1 MDRKHLS
8 AWVVDLVKRSGV
20 WLRWVALSVF
30 GLVLVPPTGSAGQ
43 EQPPV
48 FRAGGLTV
56 VIDAVVTDD
65 DNAVVPDLQASDFEL
80 FENGQ
85 PQVIDNVVFQRSIP
99 QSHST
104 PEARE
109 SSSSPATPIASSLLM
124 APAIEPRRN
133 LIVFLLDYATT
144 EYTNQKLVQDA
155 AIRYVEQNLT
165 DHDYVAVFGLG
176 ASFGLLQ
183 DFTNNK
189 GLLISAL
196 QTREI
201 SGKALAGLVQ
211 TGESISSTTSQ
222 IVSDA
227 STTPVVTAAS
237 PQGMAAAGQDASR
250 EGSELA
256 RLAVGLR
263 IQRAFLNMGSFVQER
278 EARGVLT
285 AIRAIAQGMEGI
297 EGRKTLI
304 LFSQGFVIGPHVERA
319 LERTISAA
327 NRANLAVYAI
337 DSQGLVTKD
346 AAPGE
351 ELYSIGA
358 TQGYGSA
365 ISGRRIDATGG
376 RSLFDRA
383 KEVGSDARDSALRF
397 VSVSTGGFAIRNTND
412 LHLGLKRIDQD
423 IRSYY
428 LLTYR
433 PTDQEFDGTFREVVV
448 KVKRPGLKVR
458 HRTGYLAMPPG
469 WEVVTAEEFR
479 LMRSAERREIPV
491 DLPTFMRLETFA
503 RRTTGQ
509 TILVNLEVLA
519 EGLRFR
525 EQQTENGRLHQT
537 ELEVIGIIRDG
548 EGNAVMRFGTPMTFT
563 FADPEFTALQRGG
576 LSFNNKV
583 DLVPGTYSVQ
593 VLVRDQLGGRTAL
606 LEQTLRVPE
615 PTQELSL
622 SSIVLAKEVQKAVPG
637 TELLTVG
644 DSTVLPS
651 AVRKFRNGENLI
663 YYFEVY
669 NAEHELEAVLSLIPS
684 GSRTRLSLPSVHAP
698 SPSHGGPVVLSRFVE
713 LRGLPPGTYFLEA
726 SVRDLGDNTVARR
739 RTLLEVVQ

>member
-1 MDRKHLS
+1 MKKKHLS
-8 AWVVDLVKRSGV
+8 AWLGV
-20 WLRWVALSVF
+20 AVARFSLWLRLVALSAF
-30 GLVLVPPTGSAGQ
+30 GVVLVPPLGTGGQ

-99 QSHST
+99 QSRST
-104 PEARE
+104 PEAGE
-109 SSSSPATPIASSLLM
+109 SATALTPPAAPSVPISPPF
-124 APAIEPRRN
+124 EPRRN

-144 EYTNQKLVQDA
+144 EYTNHKLVQEA

-165 DHDYVAVFGLG
+165 ENDFVAVFGLG
-176 ASFGLLQ
+176 AAFGLLQ
-183 DFTNNK
+183 DFTNNR

-201 SGKALAGLVQ
+201 SGKALAGVVQ
-211 TGESISSTTSQ
+211 TGEPINSTASQ

-237 PQGMAAAGQDASR
+237 PQGMAAAGQEAGR

-285 AIRAIAQGMEGI
+285 AIRAIAQGIEGI

-327 NRANLAVYAI
+327 NRANLAVYSI

-346 AAPGE
+346 ATPGE
-351 ELYSIGA
+351 ELYGIGA

-397 VSVSTGGFAIRNTND
+397 ISVSTGGFAIRNTND

-423 IRSYY
+423 LRSYY

-433 PTDQEFDGTFREVVV
+433 PTNRDFDGTFREVTV
-448 KVKRPGLKVR
+448 KVRRPGLKVR

-469 WEVVTAEEFR
+469 WDVVTAEEFR
-479 LMRSAERREIPV
+479 LMRSAELGEIRLN
-491 DLPTFMRLETFA
+491 LPAFLRLESFA
-503 RRTTGQ
+503 RGTGSQ

-519 EGLRFR
+519 EGLQFR
-525 EQQTENGRLHQT
+525 DQESEQGQLHQT
-537 ELEVIGIIRDG
+537 ELEVIGILRDV
-548 EGNAVMRFGTPMTFT
+548 EGNAVIRFGTPMTFT
-563 FADPEFTALQRGG
+563 FADPEFKALQRGG

-593 VLVRDQLGGRTAL
+593 VLVRDQLGGRAAL
-606 LEQTLRVPE
+606 LEQTLRVSE
-615 PTQELSL
+615 PTRDLSL

-644 DSTVLPS
+644 DSIVLPS
-651 AVRKFRNGENLI
+651 AVRKFRNGEKLI

-669 NAEHELEAVLSLIPS
+669 NAGHGLEAELSLIPS
-684 GSRTRLSLPSVHAP
+684 GSQTRLTLPPVHAP
-698 SPSHGGPVVLSRFVE
+698 LASDGRPVVLSRFVE

-726 SVRDLGDNTVARR
+726 SVREVGDDRVARR

>member
-1 MDRKHLS
+1 MKMKPSSVGRWGLRGSLAWFRATPS
-8 AWVVDLVKRSGV
+8 AVLAA
-20 WLRWVALSVF
+20 LVALSA
-30 GLVLVPPTGSAGQ
+30 PAGSAGQ

-65 DNAVVPDLQASDFEL
+65 SNAVVADLDAKDFEL
-80 FENGQ
+80 LENGQ
-85 PQVIDNVVFQRSIP
+85 PQVIDSVVFQRSTP
-99 QSHST
+99 QARYQPQT
-104 PEARE
+104 RE
-109 SSSSPATPIASSLLM
+109 SPVGTPSPGTAARPEV
-124 APAIEPRRN
+124 PAVEPPRN
-133 LIVFLLDYATT
+133 LIVFLLDFATT

-165 DHDYVAVFGLG
+165 DRDFVAVFGLG
-176 ASFGLLQ
+176 AAFGLLQ
-183 DFTNNK
+183 DFTNNRS
-189 GLLISAL
+189 LLVSAL

-211 TGESISSTTSQ
+211 TGESLPGTASEV
-222 IVSDA
+222 VSGA
-227 STTPVVTAAS
+227 TTPTVTAAS
-237 PQGMAAAGQDASR
+237 PQGMAAAGQEASR

-297 EGRKTLI
+297 EGRKTLV

-337 DSQGLVTKD
+337 DSQGLVTKE

-358 TQGYGSA
+358 TQGSGNA

-412 LHLGLKRIDQD
+412 LHIGLQRIDQD

-433 PTDQEFDGTFREVVV
+433 PSNQDFDGTFREVTVRV
-448 KVKRPGLKVR
+448 RRPGLKVR

-469 WEVVTAEEFR
+469 WDVVSADEFR
-479 LMRSAERREIPV
+479 LVRAAERREIPL
-491 DLPTFMRLETFA
+491 DLPSFLRLESFS
-503 RRTTGQ
+503 RGSGGQ
-509 TILVNLEVLA
+509 TVLVTLEILA
-519 EGLRFR
+519 EGLGFS
-525 EQQTENGRLHQT
+525 QQEIEGRRIHQT
-537 ELEVIGIIRDG
+537 ELEVIGIIRDA
-548 EGNAVMRFGTPMTFT
+548 EGNAVMRFGTPMTFRFT
-563 FADPEFTALQRGG
+563 DEEFQALQRGG

-583 DLVPGTYSVQ
+583 ELGPGIYSVQ
-593 VLVRDQLGGRTAL
+593 VLVRDQLGGRAAL
-606 LEQTLRVPE
+606 LEQTLRVSQPS
-615 PTQELSL
+615 QDLSL
-622 SSIVLAKEVQKAVPG
+622 SSIVLAKEVQKAAPG
-637 TELLTVG
+637 AELLTVG

-651 AVRKFRNGENLI
+651 AVRRFRNGENLI

-669 NAEHELEAVLSLIPS
+669 NADRDLEAELSLIPS
-684 GSRTRLSLPSVHAP
+684 GSQKRVTLPPVHAP
-698 SPSHGGPVVLSRFVE
+698 FRPDRQPVVLSRFVE
-713 LRGLPPGTYFLEA
+713 LKGLLPGTYFLEA
-726 SVRDLGDNTVARR
+726 SVRELGEDKIARR